1 MAIAWESV
9 ETMSPEFQISHPAGV
24 ESNTIAEQAV
34 PTDADAFRKELAV
47 QKELNLCLTSDFE
60 NLKRR
65 GRQESEVRAAAQK
78 ESFIHELL
86 PSIDNLERALASGAF
101 AGSAQFHQGV
111 EMTLHQLHSLLRKH
125 GIETEESVG
134 QMFDP
139 HLHEAVSKRHD
150 PAQADHSILEVFQRG
165 YRQAGQVFRAA
176 KVAVNELTHS
186 KQARRAR

>member
-1 MAIAWESV
+1 
-9 ETMSPEFQISHPAGV
+9 MSPEFQISPTAGAQP
-24 ESNTIAEQAV
+24 NTTTGQAV
-34 PTDADAFRKELAV
+34 STDADVFRKELAA
-47 QKELNLCLTSDFE
+47 QKELNLSMKADFE

-65 GRQESEVRAAAQK
+65 GRQESEARAAAQK
-78 ESFIHELL
+78 DSFIHELL

-111 EMTLHQLHSLLRKH
+111 EMTLHQIHSLLRKH

-134 QMFDP
+134 QVFDP

-165 YRQAGQVFRAA
+165 YRQAGKVFRAA
-176 KVAVNELTHS
+176 KVAVNELAHP